1 LVDIFRAYILAK
13 FIKIRC
19 KKQKKKK
26 KRSNYNNNNN
36 NKKNKMSSDMK
47 SVSDLIK

>member
-36 NKKNKMSSDMK
+36 KKNKMSSDMK
-47 SVSDLIK
+47 SVPDLIK